1 MSRNAFDQIE
11 RDAIRDD
18 ELRDIGKAERCTVDS
33 NSYALSMSDL
43 QDLADAL
50 TLFDGNTRSQ
60 SDKDL
65 ISRCHQHIQTAL
77 GSDVGAVYQTD
88 DEL

>member
-1 MSRNAFDQIE
+1 MTESTQE
-11 RDAIRDD
+11 Y
-18 ELRDIGKAERCTVDS
+18 S
-33 NSYALSMSDL
+33 LSMSDL

-65 ISRCHQHIQTAL
+65 ISRCHQHIQNAL
-77 GSDVGAVYQTD
+77 GSDIGDMYHTD
-88 DEL
+88 DEVVTPDPLSEEAGSMFDYMTRPMK

>member
-1 MSRNAFDQIE
+1 MSESTQE
-11 RDAIRDD
+11 Y
-18 ELRDIGKAERCTVDS
+18 S
-33 NSYALSMSDL
+33 LSMSDL

-65 ISRCHQHIQTAL
+65 ISRCHQHIQNAL
-77 GSDVGAVYQTD
+77 GSDVSAVYQTD
-88 DEL
+88 DEI